1 MENELNNQVSIL
13 GNYNEIPTEINSN
26 VLVVTMVN
34 GLTVTKSCDKMI
46 WADGL
51 LTFTIVVNNET
62 EKEYTNPVITDILN
76 TYLVLFVDDSVSLNG
91 TKLET
96 SSYTYESSTGKL
108 TINLPNLEPK
118 QTSTITF
125 QVKKTS

>member
-62 EKEYTNPVITDILN
+62 EKEYTSPVITDILN
-76 TYLVLFVDDSVSLNG
+76 TSLVLFVDDSVSLNG

>member
-62 EKEYTNPVITDILN
+62 EKEYTSPVITDILN
-76 TYLVLFVDDSVSLNG
+76 TSLVLFVDDSVSLNG
-91 TKLET
+91 TKLEN

-118 QTSTITF
+118 QASTITF